1 MIQYNVIDHIFFGLA
16 SEKFHL
22 KIYFQ
27 FIDSLTKLL
36 DMYPGLKTFC
46 SYIILNFLIVTTPDS
61 IRTETSTPKGDCINE
76 QTCSNERVHHHEDSL
91 RSQFMHYATVS
102 LVVLAT
108 FMCII
113 YVGTKS
119 TVRQRLSTNNR
130 DYDMT

>member
-1 MIQYNVIDHIFFGLA
+1 MSVCFCAEDLCNSADGCSDKTNISTTSSH
-16 SEKFHL
+16 HL
-22 KIYFQ
+22 Q
-27 FIDSLTKLL
+27 
-36 DMYPGLKTFC
+36 
-46 SYIILNFLIVTTPDS
+46 ILGSSPSDAGRNNFTTPDF

-76 QTCSNERVHHHEDSL
+76 QTCSNERVQHHEDSL

-113 YVGTKS
+113 YVGTKT